1 MATPV
6 RARVLEK
13 RDRCLRFD
21 RAFRARVRVSP
32 LRRAAR
38 GRASDAS
45 RGCRR
50 AGRMTTGRTVS
61 SVTSGDAFGV
71 GFRRR

>member
-21 RAFRARVRVSP
+21 RAFRARVSP